1 MKRAAYFLLCA
12 FLLAACSNE
21 IPEKRIIER
30 SRRTVLAYLV
40 ANNAS
45 GDLGAY
51 LKENVEDMY
60 EALASSKDSCTLLVY
75 YRPAVSDRMV
85 ANPLLLEFLCDGEG
99 RINGQA
105 ALLGREA
112 DFEHILEQAHCIK
125 EYRESAHSAVKPQTM
140 KTIFKDMQ
148 DAAPSDSY
156 GLILGSHASGW
167 LPGTPVEPRAFGD
180 DAGYNIDIP
189 QLADVLGS
197 AFPKKLDFILFDA
210 CMMGTA
216 EVCYELKDMTRYCVA
231 SVMETPAYGFPY
243 DDILLE
249 LYKPQV
255 DFRIVCSKFIS
266 FNEAEKAWG
275 TCAAFDC
282 SQIEE
287 LALAVRSELE
297 QNATSWEDFNYT
309 SVQQYG
315 LGSTYNY
322 FSFDVADFFRV
333 LHGGEDSPLIDAA
346 LQKVVIA
353 KDCIPDGYYPV
364 DETRFCGIGMYYPK
378 LEKSWNP
385 YYKASIS
392 WYQAVGWEQ
401 VIN

>member
-1 MKRAAYFLLCA
+1 MRRIIGFLICT
-12 FLLAACSNE
+12 LLFVSCSNE

-30 SRRTVLAYLV
+30 GGRTVLAYLV

-45 GDLGAY
+45 GDLGTY

-75 YRPAVSDRMV
+75 YRPAVSDRTV
-85 ANPLLLEFLCDGEG
+85 PNPLLLEFLCDGQG
-99 RINGQA
+99 RINGQT

-125 EYRESAHSAVKPQTM
+125 EYREPTHSAVNPQTM
-140 KTIFKDMQ
+140 KRIFRDMQ
-148 DAAPSDSY
+148 EVVPSDSY

-180 DAGYNIDIP
+180 DAGFNIDIP
-189 QLADVLGS
+189 QLADVLS
-197 AFPKKLDFILFDA
+197 SVFPSKLDFILFDA

-216 EVCYELKDMTRYCVA
+216 EVCYELKDVTRYCVA

-255 DFRIVCSKFIS
+255 DFRLVCSQFIS
-266 FNEAEKAWG
+266 FNESENAWG

-287 LALAVRSELE
+287 LALAVKTELA
-297 QNATSWEDFNYT
+297 QSTVQWTDFDYT

-315 LGSTYNY
+315 LGSFQY
-322 FSFDVADFFRV
+322 FSFDVADFFRE
-333 LHGGEDSPLIDAA
+333 LHGGVESPLIEAA
-346 LQKVVIA
+346 LQQVVVA
-353 KDCIPDGYYPV
+353 KDCFPDSEYYPV
-364 DETRFCGIGMYYPK
+364 DEDRFCGIGMYYPK
-378 LEKSWNP
+378 MQKSWNP